1 MQLNLSS
8 ASQVVQQFMRELK
21 SQGEL
26 IFSEAPDIHSLLA
39 FSVNQTLFFHNKCQN
54 HPFVWDV
61 GN

>member
-8 ASQVVQQFMRELK
+8 APQVAQKFMRELK

-26 IFSEAPDIHSLLA
+26 IFSEALYVRSLLA

-54 HPFVWDV
+54 HPFV
-61 GN
+61 